1 MKWTPKDI
9 DTLEEAREYI
19 DTVIVPLVPVS
30 FETGRKQSASMYD
43 FINLLS
49 AAIEYQFK
57 GRIMLMPPLT
67 YLSGDDIDKKLDVAG
82 TWKKEAGSFKHIFF
96 ITSDNE
102 WKAYEQEFGG
112 SLIWMPSIPLEH
124 LDENQV
130 RTMISDQARQVF
142 ELFTRKWKDT

>member
-1 MKWTPKDI
+1 MKWIPKDI

-43 FINLLS
+43 FINMLGQ
-49 AAIEYQFK
+49 AIENQFK
-57 GRIMLMPPLT
+57 GRILLMPPLT
-67 YLSGDDIDKKLDVAG
+67 YLSGDDIGKKIEAVQA
-82 TWKKEAGSFKHIFF
+82 WKKEVGSFKHIYF

-102 WKAYEQEFGG
+102 WKEHEQEFGG
-112 SLIWMPSIPLEH
+112 SLIWMPSISLEH

-130 RTMISDQARQVF
+130 RPMVNDQARQ
-142 ELFTRKWKDT
+142 LFDLITRKWNAF